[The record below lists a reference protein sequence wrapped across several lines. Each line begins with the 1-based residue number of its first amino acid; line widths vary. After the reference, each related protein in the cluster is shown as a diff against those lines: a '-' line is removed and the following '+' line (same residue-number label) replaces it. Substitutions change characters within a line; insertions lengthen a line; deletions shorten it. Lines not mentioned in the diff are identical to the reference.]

1 MEKSNRADISGNI
14 TFYQALLDNS
24 EGMFLA
30 AKEDRWDDLIDL
42 DLMRAEL
49 LIQHVSLHKN
59 DISASNVG
67 TENKLIQ
74 QILECDKK
82 TKVLIEAWQKEIKDI
97 LGALNNERKLAGVY
111 QSSE

>member
-1 MEKSNRADISGNI
+1 MEKSNSADISGNI

-49 LIQHVSLHKN
+49 LNQHVSLHKN
-59 DISASNVG
+59 DISAPNVEI
-67 TENKLIQ
+67 ENTLIQ

-82 TKVLIEAWQKEIKDI
+82 TKILIEVWQKEIKDI
-97 LGALNNERKLAGVY
+97 MGALNNERKLADVY